1 MTPHSIDVS
10 MSPLTRRSFI
20 SQTTGLSLSSLAA
33 ATLLQRDLQAAES
46 TEPIVGARA
55 LPGLPHHEP
64 RVKRVIWLMQSGAP
78 SHCDLFDYKP
88 LLAQRRGEEIPESIH
103 KGQKLST
110 MTQGRSKP
118 CLGPRAPFRQ
128 HGESGRWISDFL
140 PHTASVVDDIC
151 MIHSMK
157 TEAVNHAPA
166 MTFLLTGAE
175 QPGRPSAGAWTSYGL
190 GSDNDNLPTYCVM
203 TSRDREGTCG
213 QLFYDFYWNSGFLPS
228 KYQGVKFRQGGSP
241 VLYLGN
247 PDGLSAD
254 VRRAQLDGLA
264 SLNSSRFAQ
273 TGDPEIQTRIAQYEM
288 AFRMQTAMPE
298 AVDTSQEPKH
308 ILDLYG
314 PQATQKGTF
323 ASNCLL
329 ARRLAERGVKFIQLM
344 HSGWDQHSNLPTQL
358 KEQCVDTDQPS
369 AALVKDLKQRGLL
382 EDTLI
387 IWGGEF
393 GRTPFGQG
401 DINNQKTHGRDHH
414 PYCYSIWM
422 TGGGVK
428 RGISYGETD
437 EYGYNVVRDKVHVHD
452 LQATLMHLL
461 GIDHRQLTYKFQG
474 RHYRLT
480 DVHGE
485 VVSRILA

>member
-10 MSPLTRRSFI
+10 MSPLTRRRFI

-401 DINNQKTHGRDHH
+401 DINNQKTHGSDHH